1 MLASTPVLSPTPE
14 EPTLSLSC
22 LPQSEKDKNK
32 DNNSNCVKFR
42 LYHVPDNEVEILPGW
57 LAIKLVGRKT
67 IATKYNSHIFLEWK
81 QK

>member
-1 MLASTPVLSPTPE
+1 MLASAPVLCADPE

-42 LYHVPDNEVEILPGW
+42 HYNVLDNEVEILPG
-57 LAIKLVGRKT
+57 
-67 IATKYNSHIFLEWK
+67 
-81 QK
+81 